1 MTVELSMQHSDQFQK
16 TDWSTA
22 KKMLRLWAE
31 RILKEGMPKNVDLFN
46 SNVPALCKR
55 TEEYC
60 VTTQSSIQFVRKA
73 SRDRKQPFVLKSR
86 ILPPGEVLEKD
97 SDIYAVYVDQMT
109 SVMPVNVN
117 MTADWRE
124 S

>member
-1 MTVELSMQHSDQFQK
+1 
-16 TDWSTA
+16 
-22 KKMLRLWAE
+22 MLRLWAE

-117 MTADWRE
+117 MTADWRV
-124 S
+124 